1 MTPSVRKFWP
11 QPVAA
16 ALAALLLFLGV
27 PLPHPMGSTA
37 QAAVGSQAKIY
48 VFPIQAVFKGA
59 PPDVTSQVTELLKNE
74 IKHSEEVS
82 LQKGPVFIPETV
94 TTAVKPMS
102 DTELKAAEKLRKDG
116 EKLYNELKFAEAAK
130 ALQAAVNKYEGSLAL
145 LGDFGPIV
153 EALLNLAVCYYRT
166 DNDEEGAKVL
176 IKVIRLAPD
185 LTLDPEKY
193 PPMFRNTVEALRKK
207 LLLKARGELEV
218 GANEDGATVFL
229 NGHKVGT
236 VPILLKELVPGEHYI
251 RVEKEGLQPWAEKV
265 TVVSTQRKQVL
276 AALGG
281 AKKASGPLGEIAEAL
296 QKNRLPTSVVDIVAQ
311 QGKEIGADFVALG
324 GIARVG
330 NNYRVGIYL
339 VKVGS
344 REVCP
349 MPEVQ
354 LDPDLL
360 GASVEIYNMAST
372 MFKRV
377 EGCPDPIAGGVAAV
391 VSTAK
396 AKPAELRAVAV
407 GPAPVAEPPAPAEER
422 RTPAVASG
430 GPAQPAAAG
439 PAVPAT
445 AGGPAVP
452 RGPASPRSPAQ
463 PAGPGLP
470 PRPTPPA
477 PAVVTTSDGLATTG
491 GSALSSPSQP
501 VEVAPQIVPRYD
513 RVDVIKPVDE
523 DENRGTPWYGS
534 WWFWTLVG
542 AAVVGGTVGG
552 LYAGGVFSGGTNGA
566 SVSVHWPPM

>member
-1 MTPSVRKFWP
+1 MTPSVRKFWL
-11 QPVAA
+11 QPVSA
-16 ALAALLLFLGV
+16 ALAALFVFLGV
-27 PLPHPMGSTA
+27 PLPRHMQGVA
-37 QAAVGSQAKIY
+37 EAAVGSQAKIY

-59 PPDVTSQVTELLKNE
+59 PADITSQVTELIKNE

-102 DTELKAAEKLRKDG
+102 DAELKAAEKLRKDG

-145 LGDFGPIV
+145 LADFGPIV

-185 LTLDPEKY
+185 LSLDPEKY
-193 PPMFRNTVEALRKK
+193 PPMFRNTVDALRKK

-218 GANEDGATVFL
+218 GANEDGAMVYL
-229 NGHKVGT
+229 DGRKVGPT
-236 VPILLKELVPGEHYI
+236 PILLKELVPGEHYI
-251 RVEKEGLQPWAEKV
+251 RVEKEGLQTWAEKV
-265 TVVSTQRKQVL
+265 TVVSTQRKPVL

-296 QKNRLPTSVVDIVAQ
+296 QKNRLPPSVIDIVAQ
-311 QGKEIGADFVALG
+311 QGKEIGADFIALG

-330 NNYRVGIYL
+330 NNYRVGVYL
-339 VKVGS
+339 IKVGS

-349 MPEVQ
+349 LPEVQ

-360 GASVEIYNMAST
+360 GASVEIYNMASI

-377 EGCPDPIAGGVAAV
+377 EGCPDPIAGGVASV

-396 AKPAELRAVAV
+396 AKPTEIKAVAV
-407 GPAPVAEPPAPAEER
+407 GPAPVEESAPPPEAPR
-422 RTPAVASG
+422 GPAVATG
-430 GPAQPAAAG
+430 GPAQPATG

-445 AGGPAVP
+445 SGGPAVP
-452 RGPASPRSPAQ
+452 RGPATSRNPAQ

-470 PRPTPPA
+470 PRPAPPA

-491 GSALSSPSQP
+491 GSALVQP
-501 VEVAPQIVPRYD
+501 QPTEVTPQIVPRYD
-513 RVDVIKPVDE
+513 RVETVRPVDE

-552 LYAGGVFSGGTNGA
+552 LYAGGVFSGGTSGA

>member
-1 MTPSVRKFWP
+1 MTPSVRKFWL
-11 QPVAA
+11 QPVSAV
-16 ALAALLLFLGV
+16 LAALFVFLGV
-27 PLPHPMGSTA
+27 PLPHQMQTVA
-37 QAAVGSQAKIY
+37 EAAVGSQAKIY

-59 PPDVTSQVTELLKNE
+59 PADVTSQVTELIKNE

-102 DTELKAAEKLRKDG
+102 DAELKAAEKLRKDG

-145 LGDFGPIV
+145 LSDFGPIV

-193 PPMFRNTVEALRKK
+193 PPMFRNTVDALRKK

-218 GANEDGATVFL
+218 GANEDGAMVFL
-229 NGHKVGT
+229 DGRKVGPT
-236 VPILLKELVPGEHYI
+236 PILLKELVPGEHYI
-251 RVEKEGLQPWAEKV
+251 RVEKEGLQTWAEKV

-296 QKNRLPTSVVDIVAQ
+296 QKNRLPPSVIDVVAQ
-311 QGKEIGADFVALG
+311 QGKEIGADFIALG

-330 NNYRVGIYL
+330 NNYRVGVYL

-349 MPEVQ
+349 LPEIQ

-360 GASVEIYNMAST
+360 GASVEIYNMASI

-377 EGCPDPIAGGVAAV
+377 EGCPDPIAGGVASV

-396 AKPAELRAVAV
+396 AKPTELKAVAV
-407 GPAPVAEPPAPAEER
+407 GPAPVAEQPPPAEPP
-422 RTPAVASG
+422 RTPAVAAG
-430 GPAQPAAAG
+430 GPAQPAIG

-452 RGPASPRSPAQ
+452 RGPATSRNPAQ

-491 GSALSSPSQP
+491 GSALVQP
-501 VEVAPQIVPRYD
+501 QPAEVAPQIVPRYD
-513 RVDVIKPVDE
+513 RVETVRPVDE

-552 LYAGGVFSGGTNGA
+552 LYAGGVFSGGTSGA